1 MGLWLLWLWV
11 PLGFAEEETLLNTRL
26 ETTDLKWTVYP
37 PGEGQWEE
45 LSGLDEERQASVRTF
60 EVCSA
65 GPPGPPQNSWLRS
78 AWVPRRGATHV
89 YAELRFTLLACD
101 SLPRPRPARR
111 RRRRGA
117 PADRPADHDALGNGL
132 GNRPGHHDALGNH
145 HSNHDA
151 LGNHRGNHNALG
163 NGLGNHPGHHDA
175 LGNHRDNHDALGNG
189 LGNRPRP
196 PRSLGNHPG
205 HHDALGNGLGN
216 HNALGNRPGN
226 HDALSNGPRHHDA
239 LGNGPGNHD
248 AVGNG
253 LGNSPGN
260 RNALGDGPG
269 NGPGNHDALSNH
281 PGNHDALRDG
291 PGNHDALSNSPG
303 NHDALGNGLSNGP
316 GDHDALGDGPG
327 NGPSNHDALS
337 NGPGNHVT
345 LSNGPGNHDGLSN
358 GPGNHDSPSNNL
370 SNGPSN
376 HHARSNGPSNHDA
389 LSNSLGNHVTLSNS
403 PGNHDSLSN
412 GLGDGP
418 SNHDARSN
426 GLGDGPS
433 NHDALSNGPAKG
445 PAAPRPRR
453 SPAPPSPRPCKE
465 TFNVFYHEA
474 DADTATALSPP
485 WMENP
490 YVKVDTVA
498 AEHLSRPTATAA
510 GGRPAGRINR
520 KTLRLGPLS
529 RAGFYL
535 AFQDLGACMALLSV
549 RLYFQRCPEA
559 TARLAR
565 FPATVPRELVAAVTG
580 RCLEGA
586 VPVGAGAP
594 VMYCREDGRWAEP
607 PAQGCVCGPGREP
620 DGGLGCRACTPET
633 FKAEAGGG
641 RCEPCPPFSQ
651 APAPGATACP
661 CRPGFYRAPGEGPA
675 LRCSAPP
682 SAPRSVVAR
691 LNGSGVRLEWSTPR
705 DGGGRPDLTYAV
717 GCRAC
722 PERAPCGPCAR
733 LAFSPGTAGLRG
745 RGVTVTGLRP
755 YVTYTFTVTARNG
768 VSHLSPHPPPG
779 EEVNVTTTKD
789 VPLPVYDVVRIG
801 GSPTGVTLSWPTPPP
816 APPGGHVLDYEVKY
830 YEKVGGGEGPPMFLK
845 VPAPRAELGGLRRG
859 GLYGVRVRARSE
871 AGYGDFGPETAVTTQ
886 GAEGSRGEHG
896 GLVAGAAALGGL
908 LVLAL
913 LAGTLLCFRRHSHR
927 HREDAD
933 RHGHRPAGH
942 GGKLYIDPLTYEDP
956 GVALRDFAQEI
967 DVACV
972 KIEEVIGAGE
982 FGEVCRGRLALPG
995 RPESP
1000 VAVKTLKGGAGER
1013 QRRDFLGEAAR
1024 MGQFAHPNVVRLR
1037 GVVTASAPA
1046 MILTEFMENG
1056 ALDAFLRGRVGTL
1069 GPLQLVA
1076 MLRGIA
1082 AGMRYLAETGFVHR
1096 DLAARNILVDA
1107 QLVCKVSDFGLSRA
1121 LEEESSADPTY
1132 TSSLGEIPIR
1142 WTAPEAIAF
1151 RKFTSASDA
1160 WSYGI
1165 VMWEV
1170 MSFGERPY
1178 WDMSNQDV
1186 INAIEQDYRLPPPPR
1201 CPTALHRLMLD
1212 CWQRDRNAR
1221 PRFPDIVSALDR
1233 LIRHPATLRVTAP
1246 DAHRPSPPRLAQR
1259 SPPGPPAPPFASVGE
1274 WLRTL
1279 QLGRY
1284 EETFSSAGVTSLE
1297 LLPRL
1302 RSEDLLRMG
1311 VTLAG
1316 HQQRILDSAQSL
1328 QTPPKG
1334 DPQF

>member
-26 ETTDLKWTVYP
+26 ETTDLKWTVYS

-60 EVCSA
+60 EVCS
-65 GPPGPPQNSWLRS
+65 GLGRPRPPQNSWLRS

-101 SLPRPRPARR
+101 SLPRPRHARR
-111 RRRRGA
+111 RRAAGHGPGHRDA
-117 PADRPADHDALGNGL
+117 PGDRPGD
-132 GNRPGHHDALGNH
+132 R
-145 HSNHDA
+145 
-151 LGNHRGNHNALG
+151 
-163 NGLGNHPGHHDA
+163 
-175 LGNHRDNHDALGNG
+175 
-189 LGNRPRP
+189 
-196 PRSLGNHPG
+196 
-205 HHDALGNGLGN
+205 
-216 HNALGNRPGN
+216 
-226 HDALSNGPRHHDA
+226 DALSNGPGHRDAPGDRPGDRDALSNGPGHRDA
-239 LGNGPGNHD
+239 LGNGPGHRD
-248 AVGNG
+248 ALSNG

-260 RNALGDGPG
+260 REALSNGPGDRDALGNGPGHRDALSNGLGNSPGNREALSNGPGDRDAPGDRPG
-269 NGPGNHDALSNH
+269 NGPGNHDALSNGLGNRPGNPDALGDGPGNGH
-281 PGNHDALRDG
+281 GNHGALSDRPGNHDAPNNRLGNRPGNHGSPSNNLSNG
-291 PGNHDALSNSPG
+291 PGNHVTLSNGHGNHDALSDGHDSGPGNHVTLSNSPG
-303 NHDALGNGLSNGP
+303 NHESLSNN
-316 GDHDALGDGPG
+316 PG

-337 NGPGNHVT
+337 NGPGNHHA
-345 LSNGPGNHDGLSN
+345 LSDGPG
-358 GPGNHDSPSNNL
+358 
-370 SNGPSN
+370 
-376 HHARSNGPSNHDA
+376 NGPSNHDA
-389 LSNSLGNHVTLSNS
+389 LSNN
-403 PGNHDSLSN
+403 PGN
-412 GLGDGP
+412 
-418 SNHDARSN
+418 
-426 GLGDGPS
+426 GPS
-433 NHDALSNGPAKG
+433 NHDALSDGPAKG
-445 PAAPRPRR
+445 AAAPRPRR
-453 SPAPPSPRPCKE
+453 SAAPPLPRPCKE

-474 DADTATALSPP
+474 DADTATALTPP

-498 AEHLSRPTATAA
+498 AEHLSRRTATAA
-510 GGRPAGRINR
+510 GTRPAGRINR

-549 RLYFQRCPEA
+549 RLYFQRCPEV

-607 PAQGCVCGPGREP
+607 PAQGCACGPGREP
-620 DGGLGCRACTPET
+620 DGGLGCRACAPES

-651 APAPGATACP
+651 APAPGATASP

-675 LRCSAPP
+675 HRCSGQHPWPP

-789 VPLPVYDVVRIG
+789 VPLPV
-801 GSPTGVTLSWPTPPP
+801 
-816 APPGGHVLDYEVKY
+816 HVLDYEVKY
-830 YEKVGGGEGPPMFLK
+830 YEK

-886 GAEGSRGEHG
+886 GAGVPGEHE
-896 GLVAGAAALGGL
+896 GLVAGLRPWGL

-933 RHGHRPAGH
+933 GHGHRPAGH

-1069 GPLQLVA
+1069 GTLQLVA

-1132 TSSLGEIPIR
+1132 TSSLGGKIPIR

-1246 DAHRPSPPRLAQR
+1246 DAHRPSPPRLAQPG
-1259 SPPGPPAPPFASVGE
+1259 PPGPPGPPFASVGE

-1328 QTPPKG
+1328 QSPPKG
-1334 DPQF
+1334 DPHF

>member
-1 MGLWLLWLWV
+1 MPNPPIPMGCCPPPIT
-11 PLGFAEEETLLNTRL
+11 PLSLA
-26 ETTDLKWTVYP
+26 P
-37 PGEGQWEE
+37 P
-45 LSGLDEERQASVRTF
+45 
-60 EVCSA
+60 
-65 GPPGPPQNSWLRS
+65 
-78 AWVPRRGATHV
+78 
-89 YAELRFTLLACD
+89 
-101 SLPRPRPARR
+101 
-111 RRRRGA
+111 
-117 PADRPADHDALGNGL
+117 
-132 GNRPGHHDALGNH
+132 
-145 HSNHDA
+145 
-151 LGNHRGNHNALG
+151 
-163 NGLGNHPGHHDA
+163 
-175 LGNHRDNHDALGNG
+175 
-189 LGNRPRP
+189 
-196 PRSLGNHPG
+196 
-205 HHDALGNGLGN
+205 
-216 HNALGNRPGN
+216 
-226 HDALSNGPRHHDA
+226 
-239 LGNGPGNHD
+239 
-248 AVGNG
+248 
-253 LGNSPGN
+253 
-260 RNALGDGPG
+260 
-269 NGPGNHDALSNH
+269 
-281 PGNHDALRDG
+281 
-291 PGNHDALSNSPG
+291 
-303 NHDALGNGLSNGP
+303 
-316 GDHDALGDGPG
+316 
-327 NGPSNHDALS
+327 
-337 NGPGNHVT
+337 
-345 LSNGPGNHDGLSN
+345 
-358 GPGNHDSPSNNL
+358 
-370 SNGPSN
+370 
-376 HHARSNGPSNHDA
+376 
-389 LSNSLGNHVTLSNS
+389 
-403 PGNHDSLSN
+403 
-412 GLGDGP
+412 
-418 SNHDARSN
+418 
-426 GLGDGPS
+426 
-433 NHDALSNGPAKG
+433 
-445 PAAPRPRR
+445 
-453 SPAPPSPRPCKE
+453 PAPP
-465 TFNVFYHEA
+465 T
-474 DADTATALSPP
+474 
-485 WMENP
+485 
-490 YVKVDTVA
+490 
-498 AEHLSRPTATAA
+498 
-510 GGRPAGRINR
+510 
-520 KTLRLGPLS
+520 
-529 RAGFYL
+529 
-535 AFQDLGACMALLSV
+535 
-549 RLYFQRCPEA
+549 
-559 TARLAR
+559 
-565 FPATVPRELVAAVTG
+565 
-580 RCLEGA
+580 
-586 VPVGAGAP
+586 
-594 VMYCREDGRWAEP
+594 
-607 PAQGCVCGPGREP
+607 
-620 DGGLGCRACTPET
+620 
-633 FKAEAGGG
+633 
-641 RCEPCPPFSQ
+641 
-651 APAPGATACP
+651 
-661 CRPGFYRAPGEGPA
+661 
-675 LRCSAPP
+675 
-682 SAPRSVVAR
+682 APRSVVSR

-705 DGGGRPDLTYAV
+705 DLGGRSDSPTPWGA
-717 GCRAC
+717 GRA
-722 PERAPCGPCAR
+722 PSGRPCGPCTH
-733 LAFSPGTAGLRG
+733 LAFAPGAAGLRG

-755 YVTYTFTVTARNG
+755 YVTYTFAVSARNG
-768 VSHLSPHPPPG
+768 VSHLSPHPPPRRG
-779 EEVNVTTTKD
+779 GQCHHHQGRAAAGVRCGPD
-789 VPLPVYDVVRIG
+789 RGVPHRGDTVVAD
-801 GSPTGVTLSWPTPPP
+801 PPSG
-816 APPGGHVLDYEVKY
+816 PPREQRPRLRGQILRE
-830 YEKVGGGEGPPMFLK
+830 GGGGRGPPH
-845 VPAPRAELGGLRRG
+845 VSEGAAPRAELGGLRRG

-1056 ALDAFLRGRVGTL
+1056 ALDAFLRGRAGAL

-1121 LEEESSADPTY
+1121 LDEESSADPTY
-1132 TSSLGEIPIR
+1132 TSSLGGKIPIR

-1233 LIRHPATLRVTAP
+1233 LIRHPATLRITAP
-1246 DAHRPSPPRLAQR
+1246 DAHRPSPPQLAQR
-1259 SPPGPPAPPFASVGE
+1259 SPPAPPGTPGTPFASVGE

-1328 QTPPKG
+1328 QSPPKG
-1334 DPQF
+1334 DPHF

>member
-1 MGLWLLWLWV
+1 
-11 PLGFAEEETLLNTRL
+11 TLLNTRL
-26 ETTDLKWTVYP
+26 ETSDLKWTVYP

-60 EVCSA
+60 EVCSGL

-78 AWVPRRGATHV
+78 GWVPRRGATHV

-101 SLPRPRPARR
+101 SLPRR
-111 RRRRGA
+111 
-117 PADRPADHDALGNGL
+117 
-132 GNRPGHHDALGNH
+132 
-145 HSNHDA
+145 
-151 LGNHRGNHNALG
+151 
-163 NGLGNHPGHHDA
+163 HPF
-175 LGNHRDNHDALGNG
+175 
-189 LGNRPRP
+189 P
-196 PRSLGNHPG
+196 
-205 HHDALGNGLGN
+205 
-216 HNALGNRPGN
+216 
-226 HDALSNGPRHHDA
+226 
-239 LGNGPGNHD
+239 
-248 AVGNG
+248 
-253 LGNSPGN
+253 
-260 RNALGDGPG
+260 
-269 NGPGNHDALSNH
+269 
-281 PGNHDALRDG
+281 
-291 PGNHDALSNSPG
+291 
-303 NHDALGNGLSNGP
+303 
-316 GDHDALGDGPG
+316 
-327 NGPSNHDALS
+327 
-337 NGPGNHVT
+337 
-345 LSNGPGNHDGLSN
+345 
-358 GPGNHDSPSNNL
+358 
-370 SNGPSN
+370 
-376 HHARSNGPSNHDA
+376 
-389 LSNSLGNHVTLSNS
+389 
-403 PGNHDSLSN
+403 
-412 GLGDGP
+412 
-418 SNHDARSN
+418 
-426 GLGDGPS
+426 
-433 NHDALSNGPAKG
+433 
-445 PAAPRPRR
+445 
-453 SPAPPSPRPCKE
+453 PRPCKE

-474 DADTATALSPP
+474 DADTATALTPP

-498 AEHLSRPTATAA
+498 AEHLSRRGGAATG
-510 GGRPAGRINR
+510 GGRPSGRVNR

-529 RAGFYL
+529 REGFYL

-549 RLYFQRCPEA
+549 RLYFQRCPEV

-565 FPATVPRELVAAVTG
+565 FPATVPRELVAPVAG

-620 DGGLGCRACTPET
+620 DGGLGCRACPPET

-641 RCEPCPPFSQ
+641 SCEPCPPLSQ
-651 APAPGATACP
+651 APSPGATSCP
-661 CRPGFYRAPGEGPA
+661 CRPGFYR
-675 LRCSAPP
+675 PP
-682 SAPRSVVAR
+682 PRPPRSLVAR
-691 LNGSGVRLEWSTPR
+691 LNGSGVRLEWSPPL

-722 PERAPCGPCAR
+722 P
-733 LAFSPGTAGLRG
+733 
-745 RGVTVTGLRP
+745 
-755 YVTYTFTVTARNG
+755 
-768 VSHLSPHPPPG
+768 
-779 EEVNVTTTKD
+779 
-789 VPLPVYDVVRIG
+789 
-801 GSPTGVTLSWPTPPP
+801 PP
-816 APPGGHVLDYEVKY
+816 APPA
-830 YEKVGGGEGPPMFLK
+830 

-871 AGYGDFGPETAVTTQ
+871 AGYGDFGPETVVTTQ
-886 GAEGSRGEHG
+886 GAVTMTVAPVPASPHPLWATMMVTVTLSPCPHTPGVMMMVTVTVTLSPCPHTPGG
-896 GLVAGAAALGGL
+896 GLGAPMVMVTTMVSLSPCLHVPLVTISVSPRPPGVMTMCHCPRVPTSLWGDDDGDSDTVPVSPPPWGDHRGG
-908 LVLAL
+908 VCVCVCVRV
-913 LAGTLLCFRRHSHR
+913 T
-927 HREDAD
+927 
-933 RHGHRPAGH
+933 

-967 DVACV
+967 DVTCV

-995 RPESP
+995 RPETP

-1024 MGQFAHPNVVRLR
+1024 MGQFLHPNVVRLR

-1056 ALDAFLRGRVGTL
+1056 ALDAFLRGRVGSL
-1069 GPLQLVA
+1069 PPLQLVA

-1082 AGMRYLAETGFVHR
+1082 AGMRYLADTGFVHR

-1121 LEEESSADPTY
+1121 LQEDSSPDPTY
-1132 TSSLGEIPIR
+1132 TSSLGGKIPIR
-1142 WTAPEAIAF
+1142 WTAPEAIAL

-1233 LIRHPATLRVTAP
+1233 LIRHPDTLRVTAP
-1246 DAHRPSPPRLAQR
+1246 DTHRLLGRR
-1259 SPPGPPAPPFASVGE
+1259 PPGGTPFASVGE

-1328 QTPPKG
+1328 QSPPKG
-1334 DPQF
+1334 DPHF